1 MADFIIVTESGKLVK
16 KENPAAPRTA
26 ILHVKNLL
34 EEAAEISRPRII
46 TTFDDATKRNRIK
59 NTWINPAG
67 ATAANRDEA
76 TIALLD
82 LVLVAIVFMIHR
94 ILPEI

>member
-1 MADFIIVTESGKLVK
+1 MSDTITVLESGKVVVK
-16 KENPAAPRTA
+16 NNPTAPRTA

-46 TTFDDATKRNRIK
+46 STFDDATKRNRIRT
-59 NTWINPAG
+59 TWTNPAG

-82 LVLVAIVFMIHR
+82 LVLVAIVFIIHR
-94 ILPEI
+94 MLPEV